1 MSYEFLTDDHLS
13 RYGRY
18 LGDPSPE
25 QLAEQFYLR
34 PADLDLVA
42 ERRHPHTKL
51 GCAAQLV
58 TLRFLGTFL
67 FDPCDV
73 PKIVLHS
80 LAAQLGLPDVSV
92 IRQYP
97 ERRFTPFEH
106 QRLIRAH
113 LGYKDFDGL
122 ERLHLTR
129 FLYARLLLGD
139 ERPIVL
145 FDLCTAR
152 LAGRQVILPGATT
165 LAQLV
170 VQVRERVATRLY
182 RELNRRLTQEQRT
195 GLENLVII
203 PDGERLTPLER
214 LRTPPTRTTS
224 TGLMAALERIE
235 AIRAVGV
242 SGVVLTDI
250 PDVRL
255 TSLSRHAL
263 IAWSQHLAKLS
274 TPRRSATLLAFT
286 QHIERSATDD
296 VLELFDALMNSL
308 GIKGERKRRKERLR
322 TLRDLDGAALL
333 LRDLARV
340 ILDGTVPDL
349 TLRDVVFGQF
359 GQDKL
364 HEAVTTITDL
374 ASDGTS
380 EETEAWQNASA
391 VISRFLGKLV
401 SVVSFQATPAAD
413 GLLKAMTF
421 VADRHGKSRASWKDA
436 PRSFVPKTWASIVFP
451 DNILDP
457 RAYQLCVAHQLQ
469 HSLRRRELF
478 VERSLRY
485 GDPRAQL
492 LQGPAWEQKR
502 QEVCRALDLSS
513 DPSVELAKLSQSLD
527 EAYRRGAEQLPADQA
542 VTLTTVDGVLTAVV
556 TPFEA
561 LPEPASLSV
570 LNRQVNARLPDIDLS
585 ELLLEMNAWTG
596 FASEMVL
603 PSEEPSISQNLAISV
618 CAVLVAQ
625 ACNIGLKAVAQ
636 EHVPA
641 LNIGRLAWVQQHYI
655 RADTLIRANARLVD
669 AHTTLPLAQHWGGG
683 EVASAD
689 GLRFVVPVRSI
700 YTGPNSKYYGSGRG
714 ITYYTF
720 TSDQFSQFHGIV
732 VPGTLRD
739 SLYIL
744 SGLLEQQTQLRPTE
758 IMSDTAGYSDLV
770 FGLFRLLGYSFSPRL
785 ADLGRTR
792 YWRMDREADYGV
804 LNDLA
809 RQRINQGLI
818 AQHWDDILR
827 LLGSLK
833 VGTVRAP
840 DVMRVLAREGS
851 LSGLGKAIAEVGRVA
866 KTLYLLNYLT
876 DESYR
881 RRIHAHLNR
890 GEGRGKLA
898 RVVAHGHRGEIRQR
912 FRAGMEDQLGSLG
925 LVVNAIVLFNTRYI
939 QASLDWL
946 AAIGEDT
953 APEDV
958 ARISPLK
965 HAHINVLGRYHFE
978 MPDDVAAGAMRP
990 LRDPDALDPL
1000 AAAWWQ

>member
-1 MSYEFLTDDHLS
+1 MS
-13 RYGRY
+13 
-18 LGDPSPE
+18 
-25 QLAEQFYLR
+25 
-34 PADLDLVA
+34 PADLNLVA
-42 ERRHPHTKL
+42 ERRSPHTKL
-51 GCAAQLV
+51 GCAVQIV

-67 FDPCDV
+67 LDPCDV
-73 PKIVLHS
+73 PRIVLQS
-80 LAAQLGLPDVSV
+80 LATQLGLADINV
-92 IRQYP
+92 IQRYP
-97 ERRFTPFEH
+97 ERRETPFEH

-113 LGYKDFDGL
+113 LGYTEFDGL

-152 LAGRQVILPGATT
+152 LAGRHVILPGATT
-165 LAQLV
+165 LAQLIV
-170 VQVRERVATRLY
+170 RVRERVATRLY
-182 RELNRRLTQEQRT
+182 RELTRRLTEEQRT
-195 GLENLVII
+195 SLEHLLVI
-203 PDGERLTPLER
+203 PDGDRLTPLER

-235 AIRAVGV
+235 AVRAIGV
-242 SGVVLTDI
+242 SGVALSDI
-250 PDVRL
+250 PAVRL
-255 TSLSRHAL
+255 TALSRHAL

-274 TPRRSATLLAFT
+274 APRRSATLLAFA

-296 VLELFDALMNSL
+296 VLDLFDALMNSL
-308 GIKGERKRRKERLR
+308 GIKGERTRRKERLR

-340 ILDGTVPDL
+340 VLDRTVPDL
-349 TLRDVVFGQF
+349 NVRAAAFQGLGE
-359 GQDKL
+359 DKL
-364 HEAVTTITDL
+364 LEAATTVTDL
-374 ASDGTS
+374 ASDGKS
-380 EETEAWQNASA
+380 EETDAWQSASA
-391 VISRFLGKLV
+391 VISRFLTKLV

-421 VADRHGKSRASWKDA
+421 VAGRQGRSRSSWKDA
-436 PRSFVPKTWASIVFP
+436 PRSFVPRTWASVVFP

-469 HSLRRRELF
+469 QSLRRRELF
-478 VERSLRY
+478 VTNSLRY

-492 LQGPAWEQKR
+492 LQGAAWEQKR
-502 QEVCRALDLSS
+502 QDVCRALDLSCE
-513 DPSVELAKLSQSLD
+513 PQAELARLAQQLD
-527 EAYRRGAEQLPADQA
+527 EAYRRGAAQLPADEA
-542 VTLTTVDGVLTAVV
+542 VTLATVDGVLTAVV

-561 LPEPASLSV
+561 LPEPASLTL
-570 LNRQVNARLPDIDLS
+570 LNGQVNARLPDIDLS

-603 PSEEPSISQNLAISV
+603 PSEEKSKAENLAVSV

-792 YWRMDREADYGV
+792 YWRLDREADYGA
-804 LNDLA
+804 LNGLA
-809 RQRINQGLI
+809 RHRINQGLI

-833 VGTVRAP
+833 LGTVRAP
-840 DVMRVLAREGS
+840 EVMRVLAREGS

-881 RRIHAHLNR
+881 RRIHTQLNR

-898 RVVAHGHRGEIRQR
+898 RVVAHGHKGEIRQK
-912 FRAGMEDQLGSLG
+912 FREGMEDQLGSLG

-946 AAIGEDT
+946 TAIGED
-953 APEDV
+953 ASPADI

-1000 AAAWWQ
+1000 AAAWWK